1 MIRREAVIINVVP
14 IKKVEESD
22 SLKNDTPTII
32 PIGTEMYL
40 RGARKLAG
48 ANLWL

>member
-1 MIRREAVIINVVP
+1 MIVP
-14 IKKVEESD
+14 RKKLEERV

-40 RGARKLAG
+40 RGASKLAG